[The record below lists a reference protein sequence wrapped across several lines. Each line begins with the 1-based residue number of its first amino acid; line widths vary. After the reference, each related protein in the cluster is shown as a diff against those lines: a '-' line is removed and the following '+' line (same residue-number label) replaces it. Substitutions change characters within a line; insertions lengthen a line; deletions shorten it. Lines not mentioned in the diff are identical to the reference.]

1 MTDNARLAND
11 DVREVSSTPRLL
23 DKSGRASVD
32 EGSCV
37 QQEPSLRFGRITSL
51 LYPKGESWQAD

>member
-1 MTDNARLAND
+1 MTDNARLASD
-11 DVREVSSTPRLL
+11 PKREVDSLPRLL

-37 QQEPSLRFGRITSL
+37 QQEPSLCFGRITSL
-51 LYPKGESWQAD
+51 LYPKEDK